1 MPLRL
6 RGHLHRWPIAAALL
20 CLLLSPMAFAALTFP
35 PLTGRVVDN
44 AHVLSAQTQEQLTA
58 TLAALEKKKGDQ
70 LVVATLPSL
79 GGIPI
84 EQYGYQLGRAWGIG
98 QKTHSTGAILI
109 VAPAE
114 HKVRVEVGYGLEG
127 DLTDAQ
133 SKVIIESLILPKFR
147 SGDYD
152 GGVRDGV
159 NAIVRVLG
167 GDVVATPLAQSA
179 PQDDDHDT
187 GGFPIII
194 VIFVIWI
201 VFGRFLW
208 PLLFLGGHRS
218 GSWGWSGGG
227 FGGGGFGGGGGFSGG
242 GFSGG
247 GGSFGGGGA
256 SGSW

>member
-1 MPLRL
+1 MRLLLRTQH
-6 RGHLHRWPIAAALL
+6 RRWPAAATLL
-20 CLLLSPMAFAALTFP
+20 CLLFSPLAFAAPSFP
-35 PLTGRVVDN
+35 PLTGRVVDD
-44 AHVLSAQTQEQLTA
+44 AHILSAQTLEQLTA

-70 LVVATLPSL
+70 LVVATLPTL
-79 GGIPI
+79 GGVPI

-109 VAPAE
+109 VAPTE

-133 SKVIIESLILPKFR
+133 SKVIIDSLILPKFR
-147 SGDYD
+147 SGDFD
-152 GGVRDGV
+152 GGVRDGA
-159 NAIVRVLG
+159 NAIVSVLG
-167 GDVVATPLAQSA
+167 GDVAAVPVTQSA
-179 PQDDDHDT
+179 PQEEDHDT
-187 GGFPIII
+187 GGFPIIL

-208 PLLFLGGHRS
+208 PLLFLGGGRHS
-218 GSWGWSGGG
+218 GSWGWS
-227 FGGGGFGGGGGFSGG
+227 GGGGFGGGGGFSGG